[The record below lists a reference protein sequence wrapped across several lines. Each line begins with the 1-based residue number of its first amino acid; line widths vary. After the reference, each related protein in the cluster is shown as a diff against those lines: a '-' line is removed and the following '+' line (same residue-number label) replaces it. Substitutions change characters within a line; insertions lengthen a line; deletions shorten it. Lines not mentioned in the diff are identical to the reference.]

1 MDAILKKLNYK
12 DQETV
17 FVINSPLS
25 FEKNL
30 QSIADNC
37 EIRNQLSKDDKVEFA
52 ISFVIAQKE
61 INDTVSSLAPKLQG
75 DAIFWICYPKGTSR
89 KYKCDFNRD
98 QGWTILGD
106 YGFEG
111 VRQVAIDEDWSALRF
126 RKVEYIRTL
135 SRKPKMLLSKEGRAR
150 LNKVS
155 DK

>member
-1 MDAILKKLNYK
+1 MDAVLKKLNYK

-17 FVINSPLS
+17 FVINSPQS
-25 FEKNL
+25 FEENL
-30 QSIADNC
+30 LSIADKC
-37 EIRNQLSKDDKVEFA
+37 EIRRQIGKDDRIEFA
-52 ISFVIAQKE
+52 IAFVTKQEKL
-61 INDTVSSLAPKLQG
+61 NDIVISLAPKLQG

-98 QGWTILGD
+98 QGWTILGE

-111 VRQVAIDEDWSALRF
+111 VRQVAIDDDWTALRF

-135 SRKPKMLLSKEGRAR
+135 TRKPGMVLSEEGRAR
-150 LNKVS
+150 ISKGS

>member
-1 MDAILKKLNYK
+1 MDAVLKNLNYK
-12 DQETV
+12 DQEIV
-17 FVINSPLS
+17 FVINSPKS

-37 EIRNQLSKDDKVEFA
+37 EIRNHLSKDDRIEFA
-52 ISFVIAQKE
+52 IAFVTKQQE
-61 INDTVSSLAPKLQG
+61 LNDTVSSLAPKLQG
-75 DAIFWICYPKGTSR
+75 DAVFWICYPKGTSR

-98 QGWTILGD
+98 QGWTILGQ

-135 SRKPKMLLSKEGRAR
+135 SRKPGMVLSEEGRAR
-150 LNKVS
+150 INKGS
-155 DK
+155 D